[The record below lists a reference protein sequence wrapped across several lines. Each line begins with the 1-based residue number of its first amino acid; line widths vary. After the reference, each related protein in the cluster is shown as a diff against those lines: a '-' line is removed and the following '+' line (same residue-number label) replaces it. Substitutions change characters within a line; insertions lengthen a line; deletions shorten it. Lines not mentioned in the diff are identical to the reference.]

1 MRNNAQ
7 KAIVAAILV
16 TILLLSPPVK
26 VFAQEAVTIPAET
39 AAAEA
44 TAPPETAPA
53 ETTPATEAVPDA
65 TAEAEAPTEPESSQ
79 IVIQGADPSSKVYQI
94 CDALAQTMEARHL
107 FVYDTNTDKILYA
120 KTVGNGKL
128 FPASVTKLFSSYVA
142 LQYLDPDTLVT
153 AGDELDLLHEG
164 SSLAGVSR
172 GSRLRVKTLVEGMML
187 PSGNDAALVLAAA
200 AGRVIAKDDTLSGA
214 DAVAVFVDEM
224 NRKAEAYGFE
234 QSNFSNPDGWHT
246 GSHYTCMNDLARIAK
261 LALSNSTMRRYMRL
275 SKDTSPL
282 GSGLIWE
289 NTNILLY
296 RDGAYYRGDAVGMK
310 TGFTRPA
317 GYCLMSAFTF
327 EEGEIVIGLF
337 GYTSKNSRF
346 LDAIYLIKAVK
357 EQLRLDLLA
366 DASVG

>member
-1 MRNNAQ
+1 MRIKVQ
-7 KAIVAAILV
+7 KASVAAILV
-16 TILLLSPPVK
+16 TILLLSLPAGVL
-26 VFAQEAVTIPAET
+26 AQELET
-39 AAAEA
+39 E
-44 TAPPETAPA
+44 PKETAPA
-53 ETTPATEAVPDA
+53 TADSESPTDSDSTE
-65 TAEAEAPTEPESSQ
+65 
-79 IVIQGADPSSKVYQI
+79 IVIHGADPDSAVYQI
-94 CDALAQTMEARHL
+94 CDNLAQNMEARHI
-107 FVYDTNTDKILYA
+107 FVYDTNTDKVLYA

-128 FPASVTKLFSSYVA
+128 FPASTTKLFSAYVA
-142 LQYLDPDTLVT
+142 LQYLDPETLVT

-164 SSLAGVSR
+164 SSLAGVAK
-172 GSRLRVKTLVEGMML
+172 GYRLRVRTLVEGMML

-200 AGRVIAKDDTLSGA
+200 AGKVIAQDESISGT

-224 NRKAEAYGFE
+224 NRKAEEYGFE

-246 GSHYTCMNDLARIAK
+246 GSHYTCMNDLARISK

-275 SKDTSPL
+275 SKDSAPF

-337 GYTSKNSRF
+337 GYTSKNARF
-346 LDAIYLIKAVK
+346 LDAIYLIRAVK
-357 EQLRLDLLA
+357 QQLQLELLS
-366 DASVG
+366 DKSVG